1 MFLLMINLAFLIV
14 LIFVFNRKNI
24 FSNYIHIKI
33 GINGLDI
40 EIKNKEKN
48 ATPPK

>member
-14 LIFVFNRKNI
+14 LVLLFNRKNI
-24 FSNYIHIKI
+24 FSNYIHIKV
-33 GINGLDI
+33 GIKGFDI

-48 ATPPK
+48 ATPHK